1 MNGVFQPCS
10 ARLVRRSDSEWQRTT
25 TPLKLL
31 HKLRARVPQPAQIRR
46 LLRLHQAEEAGGNT
60 VVFSSPS
67 MNLEKNSCLKFE
79 TVRRFSLNYGNLY
92 PFLIVVSFR
101 SATSSASPS
110 ASASDTERRSTTT
123 FPSCESGS
131 SRLRPFELP

>member
-1 MNGVFQPCS
+1 MNGVFQSRS
-10 ARLVRRSDSEWQRTT
+10 ARLVRRSDSEWHRRT

-31 HKLRARVPQPAQIRR
+31 DKLRARVPQPTQIRR

-79 TVRRFSLNYGNLY
+79 TVRQFSLNYGHPY
-92 PFLIVVSFR
+92 PFLNVVSFR
-101 SATSSASPS
+101 STTSSASPS